1 MPFLRFAG
9 VKREQLQELAP
20 SIIKEVSRTI
30 QIPEEKVKIELL
42 MVEQITNTPP
52 SLEISMFQREQSK
65 HDMLAARLYELL
77 KQNGYATIHIFFVI
91 LAPSLYYKEG
101 SPLKKIA
108 APISVKL

>member
-9 VKREQLQELAP
+9 VKREHLQELAP
-20 SIIKEVSRTI
+20 FIIKEVARTI
-30 QIPEEKVKIELL
+30 QISEEKVKIELL

-77 KQNGYATIHIFFVI
+77 KQNGYAAIHIFFVI

-101 SPLKKIA
+101 NPLKKIA
-108 APISVKL
+108 APISAKL